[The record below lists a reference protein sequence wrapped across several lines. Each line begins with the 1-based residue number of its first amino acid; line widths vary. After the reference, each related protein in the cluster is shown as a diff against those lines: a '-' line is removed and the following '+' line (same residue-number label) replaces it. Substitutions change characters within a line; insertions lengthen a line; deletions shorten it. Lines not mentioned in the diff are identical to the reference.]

1 MWSSDRQPAAGAL
14 TRRGLLVVLAGGLLA
29 ACQVRPVY
37 LPSAPAAG
45 GASMQSALAS
55 IAVEAQTD
63 RVGQALMNEL
73 VFQLRGGAALESAR
87 YRLHLIITKQVSD
100 LAIRAREDIPVAK
113 LVSLTVT
120 YTLTEIAT
128 GQVIVSDNVYTTNS
142 FDVTSQRY
150 ANLRAEQD
158 AEDRAA
164 RAAAADIRLRL
175 SSALLPK
182 G

>member
-1 MWSSDRQPAAGAL
+1 MWSSDMLRRGALLLMAAGF
-14 TRRGLLVVLAGGLLA
+14 LA

-37 LPSAPAAG
+37 APAGSAAAG
-45 GASMQSALAS
+45 GNPAVVTELAS
-55 IAVEAQTD
+55 IAIKVQTE

-73 VFQLRGGAALESAR
+73 IFQLRGGGTLVEPK
-87 YRLHLIITKQVSD
+87 YRLDLILTTRVSD

-113 LVSLTVT
+113 LVSLTAT

-128 GQVIVSDNVYTTNS
+128 RRVVTSDNVYTTSS
-142 FDVTSQRY
+142 FDVGSQRY
-150 ANLRAEQD
+150 ANVRAQQD

-175 SSALLPK
+175 ASALIGK

>member
-1 MWSSDRQPAAGAL
+1 MWSSDL
-14 TRRGLLVVLAGGLLA
+14 LRRGVLLLAVAGLLA

-37 LPSAPAAG
+37 APVGSPAAG
-45 GASMQSALAS
+45 GKPAMVTELAS

-63 RVGQALMNEL
+63 RVAQTLMNEL
-73 VFQLRGGAALESAR
+73 IFQLRGGSALVTPK
-87 YRLHLIITKQVSD
+87 YRLHLILTTRVSD
-100 LAIRAREDIPVAK
+100 LAIRASEDIAVAK
-113 LVSLTVT
+113 LVSLTTT

-128 GQVIVSDNVYTTNS
+128 GRVVTSDNVYTTTS

-150 ANLRAEQD
+150 ANVRSQQD

-175 SSALLPK
+175 SSALIGK

>member
-1 MWSSDRQPAAGAL
+1 MWSSDL
-14 TRRGLLVVLAGGLLA
+14 LRRGVLLLAVTGLLA

-37 LPSAPAAG
+37 APVGSPAAG
-45 GASMQSALAS
+45 GKPAMVTELAS

-63 RVGQALMNEL
+63 RVAQVLMNEL
-73 VFQLRGGAALESAR
+73 IFQLRGGSALVTPK
-87 YRLHLIITKQVSD
+87 YRLHLILTTRVSD
-100 LAIRAREDIPVAK
+100 LAIRASEDIAVAK
-113 LVSLTVT
+113 LVSLTTT

-128 GQVIVSDNVYTTNS
+128 GRVVTSDNVYATSS

-150 ANLRAEQD
+150 ANVRSQQD

-175 SSALLPK
+175 SSALIGK

>member
-1 MWSSDRQPAAGAL
+1 MWSSDLLRRGAL
-14 TRRGLLVVLAGGLLA
+14 LLAVVGLVA

-37 LPSAPAAG
+37 APVGSPAAG
-45 GASMQSALAS
+45 ANPAMATELAS
-55 IAVEAQTD
+55 IAIEAQTD

-73 VFQLRGGAALESAR
+73 IFQLRGGGALVTPK
-87 YRLHLIITKQVSD
+87 YRLDLILTTRVSE

-113 LVSLTVT
+113 LVSLTAT

-128 GQVIVSDNVYTTNS
+128 GRVVTSDNVYTTSS
-142 FDVTSQRY
+142 FDVSSQRY
-150 ANLRAEQD
+150 ANLRAQQD

-175 SSALLPK
+175 SSALIVK

>member
-1 MWSSDRQPAAGAL
+1 MWSSDFLRRAA
-14 TRRGLLVVLAGGLLA
+14 LLLAAAGLLA

-37 LPSAPAAG
+37 APAGSAAM
-45 GASMQSALAS
+45 GASPAMATELAS

-63 RVGQALMNEL
+63 RLGQALMNEL
-73 VFQLRGGAALESAR
+73 IFQLRGGGALVAPK
-87 YRLHLIITKQVSD
+87 YRLDLILTIRVSD

-113 LVSLTVT
+113 LVSLTAT

-128 GQVIVSDNVYTTNS
+128 RRVVTSDNVYTTSS
-142 FDVTSQRY
+142 FDVSSQRY
-150 ANLRAEQD
+150 ANVRAQQD

-175 SSALLPK
+175 SSALIGK

>member
-1 MWSSDRQPAAGAL
+1 MWSSDLLRRSALLLAAA
-14 TRRGLLVVLAGGLLA
+14 AFLA

-37 LPSAPAAG
+37 APV
-45 GASMQSALAS
+45 GASAVGGKPAMATELAS
-55 IAVEAQTD
+55 IAIDVQTD
-63 RVGQALMNEL
+63 RVPQVLMNEL
-73 VFQLRGGAALESAR
+73 IFQLRGGGSLVKPK
-87 YRLHLIITKQVSD
+87 YRLHLIVTESVSD
-100 LAIRAREDIPVAK
+100 LAIRASEDIAVAK
-113 LVSLTVT
+113 LVSLTTT

-128 GQVIVSDNVYTTNS
+128 GQVITSDNVYTTSS

-150 ANLRAEQD
+150 ANVRSSQE

-175 SSALLPK
+175 SSALIGK

>member
-1 MWSSDRQPAAGAL
+1 MWSSDL
-14 TRRGLLVVLAGGLLA
+14 FRRGILSFAVVGLVA

-37 LPSAPAAG
+37 APAGSLAAG
-45 GASMQSALAS
+45 DRPAMVTELAS
-55 IAVEAQTD
+55 IAIEAQTD
-63 RVGQALMNEL
+63 RVPQALMNEL
-73 VFQLRGGAALESAR
+73 IFQLRGGGALVAPK
-87 YRLHLIITKQVSD
+87 YRLHLILTTRVSD

-113 LVSLTVT
+113 LVSLTTT

-128 GQVIVSDNVYTTNS
+128 GRVVTSDNVYTTSS
-142 FDVTSQRY
+142 FDVSSQRY
-150 ANLRAEQD
+150 ANVRAQQE

-175 SSALLPK
+175 SSALIGK